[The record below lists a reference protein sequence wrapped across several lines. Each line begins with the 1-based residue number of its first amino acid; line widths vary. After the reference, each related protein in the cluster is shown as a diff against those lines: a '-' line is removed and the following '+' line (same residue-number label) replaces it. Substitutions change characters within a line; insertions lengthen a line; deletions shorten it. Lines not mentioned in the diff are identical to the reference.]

1 MILGITIVGIALI
14 AAIGMSGRTR
24 ARDVESWAVA
34 ERDIPRWTS
43 WFLQAGESLTT
54 FSFLGL
60 AGIAFAGGASA
71 TFAVAYLSL
80 SAVLLYFVAPRIRT
94 LSIGKGYVT
103 QADFLAD
110 RFRSRALGRVVAVV
124 GALSLIPYLQLQ
136 ITGLGLIVQLAS
148 GSEAARG
155 LSMVIASILVALFV
169 TRSGIRGIAR
179 VAYLKDIL
187 MVVALLVVAGGV
199 MISLGG
205 IPAVFQTVAQHDP
218 TMLTLHA
225 TGFDTTF
232 FVTAVIVTTLAAGF
246 NTFPHLWPPVLAA
259 RSAEVLRS
267 NYKWLALYQLALFLP
282 IFIGFAAVLVISPST
297 PSNGA
302 LLGITTHTLP
312 DWLVGLVAVAGAS
325 AAMVPSAGI
334 AMGISTL
341 VTRNLITIKNPRI
354 ALRVNHGVVVLAT
367 IAALSFGLKKSNI
380 TELLLI
386 TYGGLAQLIPA
397 IVIALA
403 SRVRV
408 GAVPVLLGAIA
419 GITSVIVLTFAEVPI
434 GSWDSGLVSLAPN
447 LLVLIVAEAI
457 RRAFRPAPAKSPVT
471 VEAPVA
477 VGS

>member
-1 MILGITIVGIALI
+1 MTLWITIIGIALV

-24 ARDVESWAVA
+24 ANDVESWAVA

-60 AGIAFAGGASA
+60 AGIAFAGGSSA
-71 TFAVAYLSL
+71 VFAVAYLSL
-80 SAVLLYFVAPRIRT
+80 SAVLLYFVAPRIRN

-136 ITGLGLIVQLAS
+136 ITGLGLIVQLAT

-155 LSMVIASILVALFV
+155 LSMVIASILVVVFV

-187 MVVALLVVAGGV
+187 MVVALLVVSGGV
-199 MISLGG
+199 LISVGG
-205 IPAVFQTVAQHDP
+205 IPTVFRTVAQHDP
-218 TMLTLHA
+218 VMLTLHSP
-225 TGFDTTF
+225 GYDTTF
-232 FVTAVIVTTLAAGF
+232 FVTSVIVTTLAAGF

-282 IFIGFAAVLVISPST
+282 IFIGFAAVLVLSPKT
-297 PSNGA
+297 TANGA
-302 LLGITTHTLP
+302 LLGVATHTLP
-312 DWLVGLVAVAGAS
+312 DWLVGLVAVSGAA
-325 AAMVPSAGI
+325 AAMVPSAAI

-341 VTRNLITIKNPRI
+341 VTRNLVTIRNPRT

-367 IAALSFGLKKSNI
+367 VGALAFGLKQSNI
-380 TELLLI
+380 ADLLLI

-397 IVIALA
+397 IAIGLCA
-403 SRVRV
+403 RVRV
-408 GAVPVLLGAIA
+408 GAVPVLLGAIV
-419 GITSVIVLTFAEVPI
+419 GITSVIVITLAEIPL

-447 LLVLIVAEAI
+447 LIVLVVAEAL
-457 RRAFRPAPAKSPVT
+457 RRVFAKARDDVPAQVA
-471 VEAPVA
+471 APVVVA
-477 VGS
+477 G

>member
-34 ERDIPRWTS
+34 ERNIPRWTS

-54 FSFLGL
+54 FTFLGL

-80 SAVLLYFVAPRIRT
+80 CTVLLYFVAPRIRT

-103 QADFLAD
+103 QADFLTD
-110 RFRSRALGRVVAVV
+110 RFRSRSLGRVVAIV

-136 ITGLGLIVQLAS
+136 ITGLGLIVQLAT

-155 LSMVIASILVALFV
+155 LSMVIASVLVVLFV

-199 MISLGG
+199 IISIGG
-205 IPAVFQTVAQHDP
+205 VPTVFRTVAENDP

-232 FVTAVIVTTLAAGF
+232 FVTSVIVTTLAAGF
-246 NTFPHLWPPVLAA
+246 NAFPHMWPPVLAA

-282 IFIGFAAVLVISPST
+282 IFIGFAAILVVSPSA
-297 PSNGA
+297 SANGA
-302 LLGITTHTLP
+302 LFGITTHTLP

-341 VTRNLITIKNPRI
+341 VTRNVLAIKNPRI
-354 ALRVNHGVVVLAT
+354 ALRVNHSVVVVAT

-403 SRVRV
+403 TKVRV

-419 GITSVIVLTFAEVPI
+419 GISSVIFLTFGDVSI

-447 LLVLIVAEAI
+447 LLVLGVAEAI
-457 RRAFRPAPAKSPVT
+457 RRTLITTSAKSPV
-471 VEAPVA
+471 AMDDPVA
-477 VGS
+477 VVS